1 VLGLADRVLV
11 IREGEV
17 VHESAASAIDEAG
30 VLDLVME
37 GKVSA

>member
-1 VLGLADRVLV
+1 V

-17 VHESAASAIDEAG
+17 VHESAATDLDEAK

-37 GKVSA
+37 GKVPA